1 MILNELALYLRLAW
15 RNIWRHRRRTLIIVL
30 AMGLTLAMMMMYDG
44 LISGFENAIYGN
56 AIKVLGGNIQV
67 HAAGYHQKA
76 DKTPLMAL
84 TDEQAILTAALA
96 QPDVVAASRRIH
108 TSGLATSRE
117 GAFGVNI
124 IGIEPEKELPISL
137 VAQHVVAGRNL
148 TAQDADQVF
157 IGKGLADAMGV
168 QVGDR
173 LTLAGRVMHQQMRQ
187 RTLTVVGIYDVGMRD
202 VEKRTM
208 YMSLAE
214 AQDLYGLSGQSTEVM
229 VSLRQLGQEAIVI
242 PALHKALPNDEI
254 DSWQTNY
261 PELQSAIETKGGAM
275 NIFSVIIM
283 IIVGIGIFNLLMMA
297 IYERTREI
305 GILGAIGFKPGQISL
320 LFILEGILMGVV
332 GIAAGIVLGLV
343 FNSLLAQV
351 GLDFAQFS
359 SLTEYSALITGKIYP
374 TLGTEKLFG
383 RAAVVAIVTAL
394 SAVFPA
400 RDAAMREP
408 AEALHYV

>member
-1 MILNELALYLRLAW
+1 
-15 RNIWRHRRRTLIIVL
+15 
-30 AMGLTLAMMMMYDG
+30 MMMMYDG